1 MAVGS
6 GAYTSR
12 GERMSPLIK
21 DLVLLL
27 VTNRDDLE
35 IPSTV
40 RMDRLMETGDS
51 ISVAMNGTPKTL
63 KEYINGS
70 RERRAS
76 FDVLG
81 ITTQG
86 TSDAKN
92 LQVVTWLEAIGAL
105 FEGMRN
111 FTLSTARTVIS
122 ATQIT
127 TPMIVG
133 RTDDGR
139 VTYVIN
145 IAIRYREEQN
155 GTTN

>member
-1 MAVGS
+1 MA
-6 GAYTSR
+6 
-12 GERMSPLIK
+12 PLIK

-27 VTNRDDLE
+27 VNSRDNLS
-35 IPSTV
+35 IPTTV

-81 ITTQG
+81 ITTEG
-86 TSDAKN
+86 TSDAKT
-92 LQVVTWLEAIGAL
+92 LQLVTWLEAIGAL

-111 FTLSTARTVIS
+111 FTLSTTRTVIS

-127 TPMIVG
+127 TPTIVS
-133 RTDDGR
+133 RTEGGR

-145 IAIRYREEQN
+145 IAIRYREENNN
-155 GTTN
+155 GTIN